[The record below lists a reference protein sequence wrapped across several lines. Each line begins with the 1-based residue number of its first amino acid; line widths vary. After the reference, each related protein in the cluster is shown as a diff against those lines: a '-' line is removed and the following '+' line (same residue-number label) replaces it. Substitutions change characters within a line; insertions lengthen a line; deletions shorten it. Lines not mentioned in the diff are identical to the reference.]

1 MTERGHSIAGL
12 PRNASHAQV
21 RQTLAWADAG
31 WPWAHYGPVVMA
43 AVREGVPVVGDNL
56 PRAQMRAAMQDSTL
70 DARLP
75 APQLAEQEARIRTG
89 HCNALPGSQIRPM
102 TRVQIARDL
111 AMADTVTGAR
121 PPGRVV
127 LLVAGNGHVAR
138 GLGVP
143 AHLGSDIRVK
153 VLSAQAVPA
162 SSATK
167 TEADESP
174 ADLHDGNLRGATPPV
189 PPRDHCAAFRPP
201 VPRAGCGRRHAAA
214 RARAWG

>member
-1 MTERGHSIAGL
+1 
-12 PRNASHAQV
+12 
-21 RQTLAWADAG
+21 
-31 WPWAHYGPVVMA
+31 MA
-43 AVREGVPVVGDNL
+43 AVRAGVPVVGANL

-75 APQLAEQEARIRTG
+75 ESQLAEQEERIRTG

-111 AMADTVTGAR
+111 VMADTVAGAR

-143 AHLGSDIRVK
+143 VHLGPNVQVK
-153 VLSAQAVPA
+153 VLSAQAEPA
-162 SSATK
+162 LAATK
-167 TEADESP
+167 NEANDRST
-174 ADLHDGNLRGATPPV
+174 DLQAGNLRWPTPPV
-189 PPRDHCAAFRPP
+189 PPRDHCAAFR
-201 VPRAGCGRRHAAA
+201 VPASSA
-214 RARAWG
+214 R

>member
-31 WPWAHYGPVVMA
+31 WPWTHYGPVVMA
-43 AVREGVPVVGDNL
+43 AVRAGVPVVGANL

-102 TRVQIARDL
+102 TRVQMARGL

-121 PPGRVV
+121 QPGRGV

-143 AHLGSDIRVK
+143 VHLATDIEVK
-153 VLSAQAVPA
+153 VLSAQAEPA
-162 SSATK
+162 LAATK
-167 TEADESP
+167 TEATEPSP
-174 ADLHDGNLRGATPPV
+174 DLLDGDLRWPTPPV
-189 PPRDHCAAFRPP
+189 PPRDHCAAFR
-201 VPRAGCGRRHAAA
+201 VPESRTR
-214 RARAWG
+214 

>member
-43 AVREGVPVVGDNL
+43 AVRAGVPVVGANL
-56 PRAQMRAAMQDSTL
+56 PRAQMRAAMQDSTQ
-70 DARLP
+70 DVRLP
-75 APQLAEQEARIRTG
+75 APQLAEQEERIRTG

-102 TRVQIARDL
+102 TRVLIARDL

-121 PPGRVV
+121 QPGRGV

-143 AHLGSDIRVK
+143 VHLATDIEVK
-153 VLSAQAVPA
+153 VLSAQAAPA
-162 SSATK
+162 LAATK
-167 TEADESP
+167 IEANDRS
-174 ADLHDGNLRGATPPV
+174 ADLQTGDLRWPTPPV
-189 PPRDHCAAFRPP
+189 PPRDHCAAFRVP
-201 VPRAGCGRRHAAA
+201 VSHTR
-214 RARAWG
+214 

>member
-1 MTERGHSIAGL
+1 MTERGHSTAGL
-12 PRNASHAQV
+12 PRDASHAQV

-102 TRVQIARDL
+102 TRVLIARGL

-121 PPGRVV
+121 QPGRGV
-127 LLVAGNGHVAR
+127 LLVAGNGHVR
-138 GLGVP
+138 EDLGVP
-143 AHLGSDIRVK
+143 LHLPTSVAHK
-153 VLSAQAVPA
+153 VVMAQAGNPKDA
-162 SSATK
+162 SPP
-167 TEADESP
+167 P
-174 ADLHDGNLRGATPPV
+174 ADAVWETPAL
-189 PPRDHCAAFRPP
+189 PPRDHCAELKQRMP
-201 VPRAGCGRRHAAA
+201 A
-214 RARAWG
+214 R

>member
-102 TRVQIARDL
+102 TRVLIARGL

-121 PPGRVV
+121 QPGRGV
-127 LLVAGNGHVAR
+127 LLVAGTGHVAR

-143 AHLGSDIRVK
+143 VHLAVVSQDVDPVEAESGGGRFVRNSGMRPAEVV
-153 VLSAQAVPA
+153 VLHPGLQF
-162 SSATK
+162 SS
-167 TEADESP
+167 S
-174 ADLHDGNLRGATPPV
+174 HV
-189 PPRDHCAAFRPP
+189 
-201 VPRAGCGRRHAAA
+201 
-214 RARAWG
+214 